1 MTKRGDDQHTCR
13 EIMKVG
19 RRCDVGDRIVAY
31 PQIEAQVSANTGG
44 DGCESGIVSNAADY
58 VVRDSAN
65 ENTVANEWRPIRRFW
80 SPRLFRL
87 RC

>member
-19 RRCDVGDRIVAY
+19 RRCDVDDRIVAY
-31 PQIEAQVSANTGG
+31 PQIEAQVRADTG
-44 DGCESGIVSNAADY
+44 DHRRESGIVPDAADY
-58 VVRDSAN
+58 VVRDSAS
-65 ENTVANEWRPIRRFW
+65 ENVVADEWRPIRRFW
-80 SPRLFRL
+80 SPRSFRW